1 MWSTGSWELLHHICV
16 GLMPLVGGTKK
27 PSSAPP
33 APPAGTSWCLKDNQI
48 KKDGKNWANVYL
60 SYLVES
66 VGG

>member
-33 APPAGTSWCLKDNQI
+33 APPAGTSWCLKDNQM
-48 KKDGKNWANVYL
+48 KKTEKMANVYL
-60 SYLVES
+60 SYFDES
-66 VGG
+66 VGS